1 MKKPI
6 LCKIPKKFCNVR
18 TEDGCCSLGAAYK
31 CQPVVEK
38 CKEND
43 GCKKIENGYCSVYIF
58 PKRKWAAGDC
68 PMATHLEVEEL
79 SKKEQMKRRVGQQKR
94 RKF

>member
-1 MKKPI
+1 MKKSI

-43 GCKKIENGYCSVYIF
+43 GCEKIENGYCSVYIF
-58 PKRKWAAGDC
+58 PKAKWKIGNC
-68 PMATHLEVEEL
+68 PMATHIKPEEL
-79 SKKEQMKRRVGQQKR
+79 SKKDQMKRRVGQQKR
-94 RKF
+94 IKF